1 VADALLI
8 DPFAGSGN
16 TLYWMLRHLPGARGV
31 GFELDVAV
39 FQLTRQ
45 NLATLALPVE
55 ILNTDY
61 VSGLAAAT
69 MRPDQLLITFVAPPW
84 GDALSWTSGLDLRR
98 TTPPIAEIVDML
110 VHRFWRNRLLCAIQ
124 IFEKV
129 DPASLAELKP
139 RFDWSALRVYGLN
152 APGENHGLLLGT
164 RGWVP

>member
-98 TTPPIAEIVDML
+98 TTPSPRSWTCWSTASGGTGCCAPS
-110 VHRFWRNRLLCAIQ
+110 RSSRRLTL
-124 IFEKV
+124 
-129 DPASLAELKP
+129 P
-139 RFDWSALRVYGLN
+139 RWPS
-152 APGENHGLLLGT
+152 
-164 RGWVP
+164 